1 MKTVLT
7 GLLFAAAFGVSA
19 PALATFSQATYKS
32 SYCGGG
38 SSDPSCPT
46 FKFGQSGA
54 SSAGVSVSTGAYYNT
69 NGSTTLNTTSLNY
82 YSGSGYG
89 AGSGTNPLHAVDN
102 SGGTYEWVM
111 LSFDQAVSLDKI
123 TLGWIS
129 GDADITILASSSKNT
144 TSLSGWTHVQNLY
157 YGSAGPDGSA
167 PDFTTDSYGRK
178 VASVDTELCSSYW
191 LIGALNPAY
200 HTGRSSYIGNDYFK
214 LYSVAACANC
224 TTPPPPPNTGVPE
237 PASLALAG
245 LGLFGI
251 YGARRRR
258 K

>member
-1 MKTVLT
+1 MR
-7 GLLFAAAFGVSA
+7 
-19 PALATFSQATYKS
+19 TFSTVSRFVENAAGRAIYRWSISTVMGIWMSKLGESEQKE
-32 SYCGGG
+32 CFRGG
-38 SSDPSCPT
+38 S
-46 FKFGQSGA
+46 GIH
-54 SSAGVSVSTGAYYNT
+54 
-69 NGSTTLNTTSLNY
+69 
-82 YSGSGYG
+82 
-89 AGSGTNPLHAVDN
+89 LH
-102 SGGTYEWVM
+102 
-111 LSFDQAVSLDKI
+111 K
-123 TLGWIS
+123 
-129 GDADITILASSSKNT
+129 
-144 TSLSGWTHVQNLY
+144 
-157 YGSAGPDGSA
+157 AGPMIEFC
-167 PDFTTDSYGRK
+167 P
-178 VASVDTELCSSYW
+178 